1 MSRPIAFR
9 LGDATT
15 RKLEELAELYGT
27 KASAMRVAID
37 RLWQDAK
44 RAQRAVP
51 RERPARGDGH
61 SAHRPYRIRPARG
74 SLRAAG

>member
-37 RLWQDAK
+37 RLWQDTIGNE
-44 RAQRAVP
+44 RDEQFRESERGELVP
-51 RERPARGDGH
+51 VREGA
-61 SAHRPYRIRPARG
+61 
-74 SLRAAG
+74 

>member
-15 RKLEELAELYGT
+15 RKLEDLAELYGT

-37 RLWQDAK
+37 RLWQDAIGNE
-44 RAQRAVP
+44 RN
-51 RERPARGDGH
+51 ERPSEDEGVCDDAD
-61 SAHRPYRIRPARG
+61 
-74 SLRAAG
+74 